1 MAKKSAAIFCL
12 LYFSAIY
19 TFAQLNEHFDDG
31 DITSNPSWSGNISD
45 FIVDAA
51 FKLQSNSMVAGNTFY
66 ISTTNTL
73 STIAE
78 WEVYVELKFNP
89 SSANYVDI
97 YLVSKENDLTLPG
110 NSGYFVRLGNTD
122 DEISLYRKDDGV
134 VPVKLIDG
142 EDGILNKSSNT
153 LRIKVTRDAGY
164 NWSLYRDERALSG
177 SYFKEGAFVDSV
189 YTSSSFFGILVKQ
202 STSSFFQKHFF
213 DDIIIQKFVPDTI
226 PPAIK
231 SVNAVSQQM
240 LDIYFSEPLDIQSAE
255 QPGNYFV
262 NNIGNPVT
270 AILDGNTSIVHLTFA
285 KSFAKGVG
293 YTLSVNDVKDLQAN
307 VLSGGT
313 VNFIYNTVQHYDV
326 VIDEIMSDP
335 SPVVGLPN
343 YEWIE
348 IRNRSAYPLDVNGWK
363 LANLRDT
370 SGPFPSFSLQPDSLL
385 IICGTAAFSSMS
397 QLGKADA
404 ISGFPSLDNT
414 GDLIALLS
422 AEGQTIHAINY
433 SEDWYQNNLK
443 KEGGWT
449 LEMIDVNS
457 PCSGKENWRASIDG
471 KGGTPGK
478 INSINGK
485 YMDDQRPRLLSVYP
499 SDDTV
504 LIVTFD
510 EPIDSTAS
518 VTGNHFQIDK
528 GMSVKKV
535 EPSPPLFDQVKI
547 YLNSALIAGEI
558 YTVNISGLSDCKG
571 NTIAPSTIQF
581 GKAQD
586 VDSLDIV
593 INEILF
599 NPKPGG
605 VDYVEL
611 YNRSDKILDLSNVYI
626 ANRNSSNAIGN
637 FQIISEKTKLFLPGT
652 YLAVTT
658 DVAAVLSA
666 YIVMDPAALFNLN
679 SMPSFSDDKGD
690 VVIIDNQGNI
700 IDEVA
705 YSDKWHFQ
713 LISNTE
719 GISLERIDVNGQS
732 VQSNFH
738 SAATSAGYGTPGY
751 KNSQYS
757 IAGLNAGEIKI
768 TPEIFSPDNDGID
781 DFATIQ
787 YTFPAQGYVTNITIF
802 DANGRPVRYLQKNS
816 LSGINGY
823 YRWDGLD
830 DKNRALPQGAY
841 IIYTE
846 IFNADGKKKQFKNT
860 IVLARR
866 Y

>member
-31 DITSNPSWSGNISD
+31 DITANPSWSGNTSD
-45 FIVDAA
+45 FTVDAA
-51 FKLQSNSMVAGNTFY
+51 LKLKSNSMVAGNTFY
-66 ISTTNTL
+66 ISTGNTL
-73 STIAE
+73 PTIAE
-78 WEVYVELKFNP
+78 WELSIELKFNP
-89 SSANYVDI
+89 SSANYTDI
-97 YLVSKENDLTLPG
+97 YLVSNESDLTLAG

-122 DEISLYRKDDGV
+122 DEISLYRKDAGAV
-134 VPVKLIDG
+134 AVKLIDG
-142 EDGILNKSSNT
+142 EDGFLNRSSST
-153 LRIKVTRDAGY
+153 LRVKVTRDAGY
-164 NWSLYRDERALSG
+164 NWSLYRDDKGQGG
-177 SYFKEGAFVDSV
+177 SHFREGSIVDSI
-189 YTSSSFFGILVKQ
+189 YTSSSFFGILIKQ

-213 DDIIIQKFVPDTI
+213 DNIIIQKFVPDTI

-255 QPGNYFV
+255 QTGNYFV

-270 AILDGNTSIVHLTFA
+270 AILDGNTSIVHLAFA
-285 KSFAKGVG
+285 KPFDNGVT
-293 YTLSVNDVKDLQAN
+293 YTLSVNGVNDLETN

-313 VNFIYNTVQHYDV
+313 VNFQFNTVQHYDV

-335 SPVVGLPN
+335 SPVVSLPN

-348 IRNRSAYPLDVNGWK
+348 MRNRSAYPLNVNGWK
-363 LANLRDT
+363 LADLRDT
-370 SGPFPSFSLQPDSLL
+370 SGPFPSFVLQPDSLL

-397 QLGKADA
+397 QLGKAVA

-422 AEGQTIHAINY
+422 ANGQTIHAINY

-443 KEGGWT
+443 KDGGWT

-457 PCSGKENWRASIDG
+457 PCSGKENWKASIDG
-471 KGGTPGK
+471 SGGTPGK

-485 YMDDQRPRLLSVYP
+485 YVDDQQPRLLSVYP
-499 SDDTV
+499 ADDTV

-510 EPIDSTAS
+510 EPLDSSAS
-518 VTGNHFQIDK
+518 ATGNHFQIDK
-528 GMSVKKV
+528 GISIKKV

-547 YLNSALIAGEI
+547 YLNSPLIAGEI

-571 NTIAPSTIQF
+571 NIIAPSSIQF

-586 VDSLDIV
+586 VDSFDIV

-599 NPKPGG
+599 NPKPGA

-611 YNRSDKILDLSNVYI
+611 YNRSNKILDMSKVYV
-626 ANRNSSNAIGN
+626 ANRNSANAIGN
-637 FQIISEKTKLFLPGT
+637 FQIISLETKLLLPGA
-652 YLAVTT
+652 YLAITN
-658 DVAAVLSA
+658 DVAAVISS
-666 YIVMDPAALFNLN
+666 YTVMDPAALFNLAN
-679 SMPSFSDDKGD
+679 MPSFPDDKGD
-690 VVIIDNQGNI
+690 VLIIDNQGNI

-719 GISLERIDVNGQS
+719 GVSLERIDVNGQS
-732 VQSNFH
+732 IQSNFH
-738 SAATSAGYGTPGY
+738 SAATSAGFGTPGY
-751 KNSQYS
+751 KNSQS
-757 IAGLNAGEIKI
+757 NTAGLTAGEIKI
-768 TPEIFSPDNDGID
+768 SPEIFSPDNDGID

-787 YTFPAQGYVTNITIF
+787 YTFPAPGYVTNITIF